1 MFQSC
6 TPAYLVAKNI
16 TCRAVAWE
24 NSRKKNS
31 RVNQSGNTI
40 FDCLFWVIFIH
51 LHFFYYEVVKTG
63 GKELLSLIIQW
74 EILWESFK

>member
-63 GKELLSLIIQW
+63 KGTTCIDNPMGNSMGK
-74 EILWESFK
+74 F